1 MRMYDSCLFEIF
13 LVARETKTKKEKMG
27 KLFKKMKFWQNGKIL
42 PNGKIEKILRMKSG
56 ILIGGLSLTTVGAI
70 ILLDYYRRKIKRNG

>member
-13 LVARETKTKKEKMG
+13 LVARETKTEKEKMG
-27 KLFKKMKFWQNGKIL
+27 KLLKKNEIEAKWQKF
-42 PNGKIEKILRMKSG
+42 GKIEKILRMKSG